1 MNDDQVSGG
10 IWFFIGLTICL
21 ASLPYELGTFSSP
34 GSGLLPFLSG
44 LAIGFFSIVGFIHA
58 TIRKNRGEVWTSP
71 LKALRWEK
79 ALIIIISL
87 FAYGLLLG
95 LIGFFLCTL
104 LFIAFLLRVII
115 PQRWLLVTVG
125 SLLITVA
132 AYIVFEILLKAQL
145 PKGFLGF

>member
-1 MNDDQVSGG
+1 MNNDQVSSGLW
-10 IWFFIGLTICL
+10 IFIGLTICL
-21 ASLPYELGTFSSP
+21 ASLQYKLGTLSSP
-34 GSGLLPFLSG
+34 GSGFLPFLSG

-58 TIRKNRGEVWTSP
+58 TIKKNRGEIWESF
-71 LKALRWEK
+71 LKAVRWEK
-79 ALIIIISL
+79 ALIILISL

-104 LFIAFLLRVII
+104 LFMGFLLRVVV
-115 PQRWLLVTVG
+115 PQRWLLVMGG

-132 AYIVFEILLKAQL
+132 SYIVFEVLLKVQM